1 MVSHEGKREPAT
13 VFIELKCE
21 RSILYH
27 LLLPWS
33 VHCCWLWQQER
44 KKFTKKD
51 SVVKFSRVPK
61 FVKNESE
68 VIEELTTRRR
78 RAWISGIIRTIS
90 LKMRGFVLG
99 ILSGQAA
106 QLSGTNVRIHVERVT
121 AIDYLLCS
129 E

>member
-1 MVSHEGKREPAT
+1 M
-13 VFIELKCE
+13 
-21 RSILYH
+21 
-27 LLLPWS
+27 
-33 VHCCWLWQQER
+33 
-44 KKFTKKD
+44 
-51 SVVKFSRVPK
+51 KFSRVPK
-61 FVKNESE
+61 FVKNEGE

-99 ILSGQAA
+99 ILYGQAA